1 MDKKACENHKSENL
15 IEEFEIDKKNGRSLT
30 NLELRTNIYSMP

>member
-15 IEEFEIDKKNGRSLT
+15 IEEFEIDKKNGRS
-30 NLELRTNIYSMP
+30 NINKYKGEQI